1 MFFSKKRKL
10 ELDALAQK
18 AANTQDRLDSI
29 SRCCATINFTTSGE
43 VLDVSESFLSVI
55 GYSLSEVKGR
65 HHRLFCPQAIIDSK
79 EYSLFW
85 QDLSKGIAKRGI
97 FLRKHKNGK
106 DIWLEA
112 TYIPIYEDGVLVH
125 IMKIAYDVTSVQMQ
139 SMESKALIDAIHRSS
154 AIIEFTPDG
163 TVANANANFLQTM
176 GYRDLNAIKN
186 KHHKIFCPTDFYNE
200 NPNFWWELANGK
212 IKHGLFQ
219 RLDSRGNTVWL
230 EATYNPVYNH
240 AGNIVKII
248 KVASDVTERIEKQLK
263 IQKAAEV
270 AYSTAVETAQVSEHG
285 AQILKENLR
294 NSEKISVDIKQSAER
309 VEDLNKQSREIS
321 KIVTTIKSIAD
332 QTNLLALNAAIEAAR
347 AGDHGRG
354 FAVVADEVR
363 TLAARTSKSTEEINQ
378 MVDTN
383 SNLVVQ
389 ARDSMIE
396 VITQANKNADL
407 VNEATAIIDEILRG
421 AEHVSQVAVNLVNNS
436 SS

>member
-43 VLDVSESFLSVI
+43 VLDASESFLSVI
-55 GYSLSEVKGR
+55 GYSLGEVKGR

-176 GYRDLNAIKN
+176 GYRDLNAIKD

-200 NPNFWWELANGK
+200 NPNFWRELASGK
-212 IKHGLFQ
+212 IKNGLFQ
-219 RLDSRGNTVWL
+219 RLDSGGNTVWL

-383 SNLVVQ
+383 STLVVQ

>member
-43 VLDVSESFLSVI
+43 VLDASESFLNVV
-55 GYSLSEVKGR
+55 GYSLNEVKGR
-65 HHRLFCPQAIIDSK
+65 HHRVFCPQAIIDSK

-212 IKHGLFQ
+212 IKNGLFQ

-240 AGNIVKII
+240 ARNIVKII

-321 KIVTTIKSIAD
+321 KIVTTLKSIAD

>member
-10 ELDALAQK
+10 ELEALAQK

-176 GYRDLNAIKN
+176 GYRDLNAIKD

-200 NPNFWWELANGK
+200 NPNFWRELANGK
-212 IKHGLFQ
+212 IKNGLFQ

>member
-176 GYRDLNAIKN
+176 GYRDLNAIKD

-200 NPNFWWELANGK
+200 NPNFWRELASGK
-212 IKHGLFQ
+212 IKNGLFQ
-219 RLDSRGNTVWL
+219 RLDSGGNTVWL

>member
-1 MFFSKKRKL
+1 MFFSKQKKL
-10 ELDALAQK
+10 EREALAQK
-18 AANTQDRLDSI
+18 AAGLQERFDSI
-29 SRCCATINFTTSGE
+29 SRCCATINFTTTGE
-43 VLDVSESFLSVI
+43 VLDASESFLNVV
-55 GYSLSEVKGR
+55 GYSLNEVKGR
-65 HHRLFCPQAIIDSK
+65 HHRVFCPQAIIDSK

-176 GYRDLNAIKN
+176 GYRDLNAIKD

-200 NPNFWWELANGK
+200 NPNFWRELASGK
-212 IKHGLFQ
+212 IKNGLFQ
-219 RLDSRGNTVWL
+219 RLDSGGNTVWL

-248 KVASDVTERIEKQLK
+248 KVASNVTERIEKQLK